1 MNNVWSQY
9 IVEVPVPQGLAVA
22 MRRYGESAQKI
33 FSCLGSCRSTI
44 ELRPPIEAFYIADTC
59 NLPDPRPEASA
70 RPRSLGPRTGA
81 GNGWPAPGALI
92 SLIGNLFWL
101 SVPVQQRSRQWASV
115 VRRGACFKP
124 GGVQGLSQKLMGVGH
139 PLLRLRQRDGGAPQ
153 LRNAGVPCTQSRIEL
168 RLSLF
173 QRGSRFFDHG
183 VGHLPLR
190 PHLPEPRTIVGR
202 LFLRSRALHVSRI
215 LRPARAM
222 RLRRCIQPRSRCH
235 SRCRAARRR
244 REILARADQGRG

>member
-1 MNNVWSQY
+1 MQ
-9 IVEVPVPQGLAVA
+9 
-22 MRRYGESAQKI
+22 
-33 FSCLGSCRSTI
+33 
-44 ELRPPIEAFYIADTC
+44 
-59 NLPDPRPEASA
+59 SA
-70 RPRSLGPRTGA
+70 RPTPGGVGPAAIAWSANGRRECVAGA
-81 GNGWPAPGALI
+81 GRF
-92 SLIGNLFWL
+92 NLLDRKSFPV
-101 SVPVQQRSRQWASV
+101 VPVRQRSRQRASV

-173 QRGSRFFDHG
+173 QRGSRFFDHR
-183 VGHLPLR
+183 VRHLPLR
-190 PHLPEPRTIVGR
+190 PHLPELRTIVGR